1 MSTFCLQFVYNLSSI
16 CPNFFLVLSEFC
28 HNKNKTKQ
36 RQTTNCRQFVDNLSF
51 VFVLSYFCIQF
62 VICLYFVL
70 FLLWQNSD
78 KTKKK
83 LRQIV
88 DKLSPNCRQI
98 VDKLSF
104 VFVCSQGIRA
114 TPICAFYYHTKR
126 CLFDLLRVQIRTR
139 KCYCSRLSHLLLALP
154 FSTVLDLPWT

>member
-1 MSTFCLQFVYNLSSI
+1 MLPCFGGKSDGIPLRLLHCTLKNYLMQPVFFKSLRRNCKKISLVIMPWLHTKTNDNLSTNCLQFVYNLSSI

-70 FLLWQNSD
+70 FLL
-78 KTKKK
+78 
-83 LRQIV
+83 
-88 DKLSPNCRQI
+88 
-98 VDKLSF
+98 
-104 VFVCSQGIRA
+104 
-114 TPICAFYYHTKR
+114 
-126 CLFDLLRVQIRTR
+126 
-139 KCYCSRLSHLLLALP
+139 
-154 FSTVLDLPWT
+154 